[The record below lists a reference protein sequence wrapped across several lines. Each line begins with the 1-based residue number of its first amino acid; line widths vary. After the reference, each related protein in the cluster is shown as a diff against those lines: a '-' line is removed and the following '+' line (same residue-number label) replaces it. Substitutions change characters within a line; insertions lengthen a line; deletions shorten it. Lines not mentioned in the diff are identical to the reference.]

1 MKEVRRLVGFSR
13 AIVQPLYSSL
23 AIKRSKANFFES
35 QYLKHLAQ
43 ERYNNIINNASVYYI
58 GIDIP
63 SKLPSRKSNKPS
75 IITITSGGMHKRND
89 LVIELHRRLRSSGLD
104 ISLIIVGNNDAIKS
118 SLSNEDNHYI
128 ESENSVESAGYLS
141 REELWRRRYFFVLRG

>member
-1 MKEVRRLVGFSR
+1 
-13 AIVQPLYSSL
+13 
-23 AIKRSKANFFES
+23 
-35 QYLKHLAQ
+35 
-43 ERYNNIINNASVYYI
+43 
-58 GIDIP
+58 
-63 SKLPSRKSNKPS
+63 
-75 IITITSGGMHKRND
+75 MHKRND